1 MQSRSISS
9 TWWGSALKK
18 SLVALILMALAGC
31 SPGPEPLSPLA
42 YDATILAFGDSL
54 TAGTGANPAASYPAQ
69 LESLAGRRVINAGR
83 PGELSRDGVE
93 RLPSLLDEHQP
104 DLLILIHGGN
114 DFLRRLDIAETRG
127 NLATMI
133 QMARE
138 RGVEVLLVAV
148 PAPTLLRLRS
158 EAIYSELGS
167 EFRIPVENDA
177 LAHILSR
184 NALKA
189 DPIHPNA
196 DGYRVLAERV
206 HRLLIEAK
214 AL

>member
-1 MQSRSISS
+1 MQSPIVPNR
-9 TWWGSALKK
+9 WRVPALLCFGM
-18 SLVALILMALAGC
+18 SMLLTLSGC
-31 SPGPEPLSPLA
+31 SSKPETLSPLP

-54 TAGTGANPAASYPAQ
+54 TAGTGANPDASYPAQ
-69 LESLAGRRVINAGR
+69 LESLTGRRVINAGR
-83 PGELSRDGVE
+83 PGEVSRDGAQ
-93 RLPSLLDEHQP
+93 RLPALLDEHEP
-104 DLLILIHGGN
+104 DLLILVHGGN
-114 DFLRRLDIAETRG
+114 DFLRRVDIAETRG

-133 QMARE
+133 ETARE

-158 EAIYSELGS
+158 EVIYGELAT
-167 EFRIPVENDA
+167 EFRLPVENDA

-196 DGYRVLAERV
+196 DGYRYLAERI
-206 HRLLIEAK
+206 HRLLIDTQ

>member
-1 MQSRSISS
+1 MQSPIVLNR
-9 TWWGSALKK
+9 WRVPALLCFGM
-18 SLVALILMALAGC
+18 SMLLTLAGC
-31 SPGPEPLSPLA
+31 SSKPETLSPLP

-54 TAGTGANPAASYPAQ
+54 TAGTGANPGASYPAQ
-69 LESLAGRRVINAGR
+69 LESLTGRRVINAGR
-83 PGELSRDGVE
+83 PGEVSRDGAQ
-93 RLPSLLDEHQP
+93 RLPALLDEHEP
-104 DLLILIHGGN
+104 DLLILVHGGN
-114 DFLRRLDIAETRG
+114 DFLRRVDIAETRG

-133 QMARE
+133 ETARE

-158 EAIYSELGS
+158 EVIYGELAT
-167 EFRIPVENDA
+167 EFRLPVENDA

-196 DGYRVLAERV
+196 DGYRYLAERI
-206 HRLLIEAK
+206 HRLLIDTQ